1 MLVIR
6 LSRIGKKA
14 QPSFRLVVQN
24 KETSPKRKAL
34 DIVGYY
40 LPATKEKKIELE
52 KEKIEKWIKNGAIPS
67 DTVATLLKKNGF
79 ANMDK
84 YMTPRNKTHKS
95 KKEVV
100 APAAPAPAAA
110 PAVAA

>member
-34 DIVGYY
+34 DIVGSYQ
-40 LPATKEKKIELE
+40 PALNPKQFVCE
-52 KEKIEKWIKNGAIPS
+52 KEKILTWIKNGAIPS
-67 DTVATLLKKNGF
+67 DTVASLLKRNGF
-79 ANMDK
+79 ENMEK
-84 YMTPRNKTHKS
+84 YITIRNKTRKS
-95 KKEVV
+95 KKD
-100 APAAPAPAAA
+100 APAA
-110 PAVAA
+110 